1 VGGYYIGTCYDGQ
14 TVFNILK
21 TKKREE
27 SVVIMREDRKIFEI
41 IKQYDQTGFPEDELS
56 IGYAI
61 DVYQESIN
69 KVFREYLVNFN
80 YLTRIMEDYGFS
92 LVPQGEIV
100 GLGLPNST
108 GLFDE
113 LFETMKSDLARDKR
127 KESDYGTAANMSP
140 EEKLISFMNRYFVF
154 KKMRNVNAEKVGKL
168 LMNKGSTDVEMSE
181 NPEEE
186 SKEQKELKDED
197 KSKKPDKEV
206 KIRKIKGQKM
216 VLDQF
221 TPVVSSEV
229 SDTTSNKPDLVL
241 GKSIKIRVK
250 KPSE

>member
-1 VGGYYIGTCYDGQ
+1 
-14 TVFNILK
+14 
-21 TKKREE
+21 
-27 SVVIMREDRKIFEI
+27 
-41 IKQYDQTGFPEDELS
+41 
-56 IGYAI
+56 
-61 DVYQESIN
+61 
-69 KVFREYLVNFN
+69 
-80 YLTRIMEDYGFS
+80 MEDYGFS
-92 LVPQGEIV
+92 LVPRGEIV

-140 EEKLISFMNRYFVF
+140 EEKRISFMNRYFVF

-181 NPEEE
+181 NPEED
-186 SKEQKELKDED
+186 EQKGSKDED

-216 VLDQF
+216 VLEQF
-221 TPVVSSEV
+221 TPVVSGETVPVVSGETNISSEV
-229 SDTTSNKPDLVL
+229 SYTTSNKPDVVF
-241 GKSIKIRVK
+241 GKAIKIRVK
-250 KPSE
+250 KPTE

>member
-1 VGGYYIGTCYDGQ
+1 
-14 TVFNILK
+14 
-21 TKKREE
+21 
-27 SVVIMREDRKIFEI
+27 
-41 IKQYDQTGFPEDELS
+41 
-56 IGYAI
+56 
-61 DVYQESIN
+61 
-69 KVFREYLVNFN
+69 
-80 YLTRIMEDYGFS
+80 MEDYGFS

-140 EEKLISFMNRYFVF
+140 EEKRISFMNRYFVF

-186 SKEQKELKDED
+186 ETKDED

-221 TPVVSSEV
+221 TPVVSGETITSSEI

-241 GKSIKIRVK
+241 GKAIKIRVK